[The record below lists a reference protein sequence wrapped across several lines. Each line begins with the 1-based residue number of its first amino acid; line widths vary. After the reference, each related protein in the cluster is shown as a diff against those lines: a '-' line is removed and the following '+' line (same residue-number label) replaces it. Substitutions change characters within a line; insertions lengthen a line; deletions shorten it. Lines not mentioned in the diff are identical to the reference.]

1 MSLHS
6 PTEHEKGRT
15 SFHANAVVRRGLA
28 IGSLRHA
35 GMDCRHPGPQDASG
49 HIHVN
54 LGSGQSMPE
63 RRALLQ
69 LTQI

>member
-28 IGSLRHA
+28 IGSLRHS

-49 HIHVN
+49 YIHVN
-54 LGSGQSMPE
+54 LGSGSPCRNDE
-63 RRALLQ
+63 LVL
-69 LTQI
+69 

>member
-1 MSLHS
+1 MSLRS
-6 PTEHEKGRT
+6 PAEDENGGISLQAT
-15 SFHANAVVRRGLA
+15 ANVRRGLA

-54 LGSGQSMPE
+54 LGSGSPC
-63 RRALLQ
+63 RNDDLAL
-69 LTQI
+69 